1 MMMKIY
7 IFYIVSILAL
17 SSCDSYLD
25 TDPTDRFT
33 QETYWTSKENV
44 EAAVVGIY
52 SVLNNDNSFYAARN
66 MVYLDALTPNSYQY
80 NGDLNL
86 ISRGL
91 HNANTGIFNS
101 TWNTCYQG
109 IGRVNTLLDNI
120 DQVDFDEQLKERY
133 KAEAKFLRA
142 LFYFPL
148 WNLYG
153 GAPLITDAPNVEL
166 QGNLPRNS
174 AEELLELILTDLD
187 QAVSSDALAESY
199 SGSEK
204 GRATIG
210 AVLAFKT
217 RVLLY
222 AARWE
227 QAAQAAKSVIEQ
239 GTYELYPNYREL
251 FLLENE
257 GNNEVIFDI
266 QYAYPEFAHSLDI
279 NLDQQLGSAPLPG
292 LINDYYTTDGKPI
305 SVSPNYD
312 PENPYANRDKR
323 LGATL
328 ILPGTQFKGTIVAA
342 NQYPSTGAGQKKYT
356 VYQDNEK
363 PLVVQTSGT
372 SELNYI
378 VLRYADILLSFAEAQ
393 NEVSGPSSEIFDAL
407 DQIRMRAGVAKYDR
421 TLNQEELREEIRHER
436 RVELAGEGL
445 YYFDIR
451 RWGIA
456 EKFLNTDVYHLNGNR
471 IDNRKFSFARDN
483 LWPVPSL
490 AIQYNNQLTQNPNY
504 GK

>member
-1 MMMKIY
+1 MKKY
-7 IFYIVSILAL
+7 IHYFLSILIL

-25 TDPTDRFT
+25 TNPSDRFT

-52 SVLNNDNSFYAARN
+52 SVLNNGNSFYAARN

-91 HNANTGIFNS
+91 HDANTGLFNS
-101 TWNTCYQG
+101 TWNSSYEG
-109 IGRVNTLLDNI
+109 IGRANMVLANI
-120 DQVDFDEQLKERY
+120 DQVEFDQQLKERY

-153 GAPLITDAPNVEL
+153 GAPLITDAPDL
-166 QGNLPRNS
+166 DSQGKLPRS
-174 AEELLELILTDLD
+174 TPEELLDQILTDLD
-187 QAVSSDALAESY
+187 QAAASGVLQESY
-199 SGSEK
+199 SGQEK

-210 AVLAFKT
+210 AVLSFKT

-222 AARWE
+222 AGRWAE
-227 QAAQAAKSVIEQ
+227 AAKAAKAVMDLGI
-239 GTYELYPNYREL
+239 YKLYPDYREL
-251 FLLENE
+251 FFLENE
-257 GNNEVIFDI
+257 GNQEVIFDI

-292 LINDYYTTDGKPI
+292 LISDYYGTDGKPFAA
-305 SVSPNYD
+305 SSAFD
-312 PENPYANRDKR
+312 EKNPYANRDKR
-323 LGATL
+323 LAATI
-328 ILPGTQFKGTIVAA
+328 ILPATQFKGALVAA

-356 VYQDNEK
+356 IYKDNEK

-378 VLRYADILLSFAEAQ
+378 VLRYADILLSYAEAQ
-393 NEVSGPSSEIFDAL
+393 NEANGPSPAIFDAL
-407 DQIRMRAGVAKYDR
+407 DQLRLRAGVASYDR
-421 TLNQEELREEIRHER
+421 TLSKEELRAEIRHER
-436 RVELAGEGL
+436 RIELAGEGL
-445 YYFDIR
+445 YYFDIK

-456 EKFLNTDVYHLNGNR
+456 EQSLNTDVYHLNGSR
-471 IDNRKFSFARDN
+471 IDSRKFSANRDN